1 MFSSFPPHPQTSVRL
16 TDSFGGL
23 GVLFFLFFLTKKKNF
38 FLDTVPDIDSQNIFV
53 EQLWVELMAMFF
65 LYTLLELSRMQ
76 YLPSSDVVIKT
87 FYPLKQI
94 LKSV

>member
-1 MFSSFPPHPQTSVRL
+1 MFSSFPLHPQTSVRL

-23 GVLFFLFFLTKKKNF
+23 GVLFLFFLTKKKFF

-53 EQLWVELMAMFF
+53 EQLWVELMAKFF

-76 YLPSSDVVIKT
+76 YLPSSDVIIKT